1 MGKNVFHSEQQSL
14 HYPLATTPTPYGTM
28 LNKVKHKVVTLSADA
43 ALAYFTVNK
52 SADESVQEYGDEV
65 VAEAGSL

>member
-1 MGKNVFHSEQQSL
+1 
-14 HYPLATTPTPYGTM
+14 M

-43 ALAYFTVNK
+43 ALACFTVNK

-65 VAEAGSL
+65 VAKAGSL